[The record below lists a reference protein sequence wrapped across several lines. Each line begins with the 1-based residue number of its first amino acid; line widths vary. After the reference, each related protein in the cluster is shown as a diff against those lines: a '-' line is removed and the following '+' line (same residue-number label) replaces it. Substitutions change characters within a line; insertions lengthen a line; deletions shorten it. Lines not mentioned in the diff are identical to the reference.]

1 MRCLRLNSFSTT
13 YYLYSGMLLLF
24 SMQILLSHATKFAW
38 QSRVLRNSRISSMI
52 KDIVPRPVS
61 TSCTPYQLL
70 YQNNYMKI
78 THMIF
83 CFNKIKTFW
92 NSMHYNWTNYSVS
105 LTIKKIKRVQT
116 IVKSW
121 LPFTTPVLRK
131 LREVYVQG
139 LLQKASV

>member
-1 MRCLRLNSFSTT
+1 
-13 YYLYSGMLLLF
+13 
-24 SMQILLSHATKFAW
+24 
-38 QSRVLRNSRISSMI
+38 
-52 KDIVPRPVS
+52 
-61 TSCTPYQLL
+61 
-70 YQNNYMKI
+70 MKI